1 MRISE
6 LLHDGVVLPSVTSP
20 GKEQAL
26 MEVSARLS
34 GCYRE
39 VDRDD
44 LTVALLKRER
54 LMSTALADGVAIP
67 HARLRGLSRP
77 IAAFGRSRT
86 GIDWAAQDGA
96 PTTLFVVLVVP
107 DEAQSSHLKLLA
119 AVSRLLHDPGCRAR
133 LLEARDDALLQTLR
147 AEEERAS
154 GGTSSPWRLVPVR
167 TSA

>member
-20 GKEQAL
+20 AKEQAL

-39 VDRDD
+39 VDRDH
-44 LTVALLKRER
+44 LAVALLKRER

-86 GIDWAAQDGA
+86 GIDWNAQDGV

-107 DEAQSSHLKLLA
+107 DDPGSTHLKLLA
-119 AVSRLLHDPGCRAR
+119 AVSRLLHDKGCRTR
-133 LLEARDDALLQTLR
+133 LLAAPDDRLLDTFRLEEARASNGTLAR
-147 AEEERAS
+147 WPSAS
-154 GGTSSPWRLVPVR
+154 L
-167 TSA
+167 A

>member
-6 LLHDGVVLPSVTSP
+6 LLHVAVVLPSVTSP
-20 GKEQAL
+20 GKEQVL
-26 MEVSARLS
+26 IDVSARLS
-34 GCYRE
+34 DCYPE
-39 VDRDD
+39 VDRDG
-44 LTVALLKRER
+44 LAIALLKRER

-77 IAAFGRSRT
+77 IAAFGRSQT
-86 GIDWAAQDGA
+86 GIHWDAQDGA
-96 PTTLFVVLVVP
+96 PTRLFFVLAVP
-107 DEAQSSHLKLLA
+107 DDAKSTHLKLLA

-154 GGTSSPWRLVPVR
+154 GATLSPWRLAPVG
-167 TSA
+167 TTA

>member
-20 GKEQAL
+20 AKEQAL

-39 VDRDD
+39 VERDH
-44 LTVALLKRER
+44 LAVALLKRER

-67 HARLRGLSRP
+67 HARLPGLSRP

-107 DEAQSSHLKLLA
+107 DDPGSTHLKLLA

-154 GGTSSPWRLVPVR
+154 GGASSPWRLVPLR